1 MCLFLC
7 ACQTP
12 DPFDSSALPGAVDD
26 PDGPAALFKRGGEG
40 STSSAGGGAAGQD
53 DAGGAAGDKGAA
65 SDAASGSV
73 ATTNTANDTGIVSDY
88 GRGKRLRKLMRLLSS
103 KAALQV
109 VVSFRFRVILLVA
122 AICIVHLGAFGALLA
137 FISKQ
142 DSMLDDVEAAGDV
155 VDLVHR
161 IAGLAVV
168 LDAAGRGYG
177 FAAADLPKYAAEM
190 EYNYNRCDWDTMMI
204 HHKACSLNST
214 TYCQR
219 FAFLELNVMTDEI
232 LRLGAAITLLLG
244 DASCCCYACT
254 AGENMVYAW
263 H

>member
-1 MCLFLC
+1 LCLFLC

-40 STSSAGGGAAGQD
+40 STSSAGGGAAAQD

-109 VVSFRFRVILLVA
+109 VVSFRFRVVLLVA

-142 DSMLDDVEAAGDV
+142 DSMLDNVEAAGDV

-232 LRLGAAITLLLG
+232 LRLGAGIMLLLG
-244 DASCCCYACT
+244 DASCRCYACT
-254 AGENMVYAW
+254 AGQNMVYAW